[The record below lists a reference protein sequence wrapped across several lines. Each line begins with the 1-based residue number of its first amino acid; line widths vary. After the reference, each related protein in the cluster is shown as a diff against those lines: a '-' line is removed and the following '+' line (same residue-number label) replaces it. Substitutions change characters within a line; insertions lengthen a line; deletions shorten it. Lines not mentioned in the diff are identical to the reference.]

1 LLEENYEEDEND
13 DPEEEKVIQE
23 QLEQKL
29 NELEKK

>member
-13 DPEEEKVIQE
+13 DPEEEKIIQE

-29 NELEKK
+29 NDLEKK